1 MEQLAVHDFA
11 CPLEHMVIEIKG
23 LKNFLLTKSLSNSII
38 ATNLLS

>member
-23 LKNFLLTKSLSNSII
+23 FKHFLLTKSLNNLVI
-38 ATNLLS
+38 ATNMLS